1 MFWVL
6 LLMLCALLGAVF
18 AIQNQTVVPAINF
31 LFLKQTDVPL
41 VFIILGSAVLG
52 ALIVA
57 FLWAWR
63 QIRHSMRIW
72 DYRGQLRRMEM
83 DLKKARD
90 RASELEREN
99 ARLQEQTD
107 VLLGELSQ
115 LRGGESGETG

>member
-1 MFWVL
+1 
-6 LLMLCALLGAVF
+6 
-18 AIQNQTVVPAINF
+18 
-31 LFLKQTDVPL
+31 
-41 VFIILGSAVLG
+41 
-52 ALIVA
+52 
-57 FLWAWR
+57 
-63 QIRHSMRIW
+63 MRIW